1 MLALR
6 LHRKAYKVIC
16 FVVLSLIIILC
27 IIVGS
32 ANQNSDLSTT
42 SQFKET
48 FADLKNSFQQAGVN
62 DYLKIPSTLV
72 KWGSDKFV
80 SSDSKDSADFIEDEL
95 NSDEDSVSAKKY
107 GYDYGEQFKKNV
119 ETIWKGLFTPIYYIY
134 AVSDDSDSSEPKLL
148 YPTKSDGNL
157 EEYFTEK
164 ELAKFDGLLDMTKD
178 YEKMFKTDIQ
188 KAKDPIKACFMSL
201 VRNEDLYSI
210 LPTVRKIEDRFNK
223 NFHYSYVFFND
234 VSFTEEFKAK
244 VQRIINPESE
254 VHFITLPKEMWSYP
268 DFIDLKEA
276 AKTREK

>member
-107 GYDYGEQFKKNV
+107 GYDYGEQFKKMLKPSGRVCSPLFITYTLFLTTVIALNLSCCILQNQM
-119 ETIWKGLFTPIYYIY
+119 EIWKNT
-134 AVSDDSDSSEPKLL
+134 SQKR
-148 YPTKSDGNL
+148 NL
-157 EEYFTEK
+157 PNLMGYWT
-164 ELAKFDGLLDMTKD
+164 
-178 YEKMFKTDIQ
+178 
-188 KAKDPIKACFMSL
+188 
-201 VRNEDLYSI
+201 
-210 LPTVRKIEDRFNK
+210 
-223 NFHYSYVFFND
+223 
-234 VSFTEEFKAK
+234 
-244 VQRIINPESE
+244 
-254 VHFITLPKEMWSYP
+254 
-268 DFIDLKEA
+268 
-276 AKTREK
+276 